1 MKKHIVV
8 VLDNI
13 RSTFNVGSIFRTS
26 DGAGVTKLYLCGIT
40 PTPDHPKIKKTALG
54 AEDYVKWEHHKNII
68 EVLVKLKKEKYTIVS
83 VEQSDRAVSYRD
95 FEYPNKVA
103 FVFGN
108 EISGVSNYVME
119 DSDYIVDIEM
129 HGKKNSLNVATTVGI
144 ILYK

>member
-1 MKKHIVV
+1 MHKHIIVI
-8 VLDNI
+8 LDNI
-13 RSTFNVGSIFRTS
+13 RSTFNVGSILRTS

-54 AEDYVKWEHHKNII
+54 AEDYVKWEHHKNIL
-68 EVLVKLKKEKYTIVS
+68 EVINKLRKEGYTIVC
-83 VEQSDRAVSYRD
+83 VEQSEKAVDYKEY
-95 FEYPNKVA
+95 EYPKKVA

-108 EISGVSNYVME
+108 EISGVSEYIME
-119 DSDYIVDIEM
+119 DSDAIIDIEM

>member
-1 MKKHIVV
+1 MKKHVVV

-13 RSTFNVGSIFRTS
+13 RSTFNVGSVLRTS
-26 DGAGVTKLYLCGIT
+26 DGAGVDKLYLCGIT

-54 AEDYVKWEHHKNII
+54 AEDYVKWEHNKNII
-68 EVLVKLKKEKYTIVS
+68 EVINKLRKEKYTIVS
-83 VEQSDRAVSYRD
+83 VEQSDKAVDYKD

-119 DSDYIVDIEM
+119 DSDYIVDVEM